1 MDVSQDVIIR
11 SEDCFAGSNEK
22 IRGIVVQE
30 IREDNEAIE
39 PLADRII
46 GRYTAEPVI
55 HPETGEVIIGENQ
68 LITPETGRQII
79 DAGIEECHIR
89 SVLTC
94 GKNMESAP
102 GVMAA
107 THRRC
112 G

>member
-1 MDVSQDVIIR
+1 M
-11 SEDCFAGSNEK
+11 
-22 IRGIVVQE
+22 VQE

-94 GKNMESAP
+94 REEHGVCARCYGSNLATGGAVNIGEQWESLQP
-102 GVMAA
+102 S
-107 THRRC
+107 HR
-112 G
+112 